1 MAASSKRTVNLPS
14 EQARYIDRLVASGRY
29 ASASDVV
36 RAGLTA
42 LSEQDEAVERW
53 LRDEVVP
60 VYDAMRADPSRAI
73 PAEQV
78 FSELRRHSDS
88 IRGA

>member
-1 MAASSKRTVNLPS
+1 
-14 EQARYIDRLVASGRY
+14 
-29 ASASDVV
+29 V